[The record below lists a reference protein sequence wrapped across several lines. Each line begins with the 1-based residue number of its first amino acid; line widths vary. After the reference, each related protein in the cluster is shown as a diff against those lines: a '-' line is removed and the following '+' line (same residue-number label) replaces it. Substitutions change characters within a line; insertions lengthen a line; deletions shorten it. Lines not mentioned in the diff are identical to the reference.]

1 MAQMVL
7 LKNMGHEVTGPVN
20 GPNEGWPQY
29 EVPRM
34 WLQQLQIRTENNS
47 EPVPSPTIPR
57 PYPRPR
63 PITKKAAPE
72 ATTPLIDP
80 ALVNQIHIAPT
91 SPTEHFQH
99 HEDNVTHEDDV
110 THDPNTA
117 NGIQSGSGPDAAA
130 ELDAPTVLGK
140 RTPTVRSPPG
150 KAQAQNTRRRKVITP
165 DDLAMKEAQELLK
178 GGITKRTRKK
188 K

>member
-7 LKNMGHEVTGPVN
+7 LKNIGHEVTGPVN

-29 EVPRM
+29 EVPRL
-34 WLQQLQIRTENNS
+34 WLQQLQIRTETNA
-47 EPVPSPTIPR
+47 EPVPSPTISQ

-63 PITKKAAPE
+63 PITKKAAPK

-91 SPTEHFQH
+91 SPTEHYRH
-99 HEDNVTHEDDV
+99 HEDNF
-110 THDPNTA
+110 THDLNA
-117 NGIQSGSGPDAAA
+117 ESGIQSGPGPDAAA
-130 ELDAPTVLGK
+130 DLDAPTVLGAS
-140 RTPTVRSPPG
+140 TTTVRSSPE
-150 KAQAQNTRRRKVITP
+150 KAQEQNTRRRKVITP